1 MVASMTAQ
9 DSTLFER
16 RNGKYFFRGLPAHR
30 YRLSL
35 NGRLFRIDALA
46 DAAQLL
52 DEPDYAKR
60 FLEDDVAPYGLELW
74 PSAVMLCEHV
84 LTADPSPK
92 GPAIELGCG
101 LGFVS
106 IVLAAH
112 GWRIQATDYES
123 TALEFARHNARI
135 NGVNSVLFS
144 SLDWR
149 DPPAGA
155 SYDIVLAADVL
166 YQLVDHTPFLACI
179 RAMLAPDGVAYVADP
194 NRGVAD
200 RFESVAQAQGFHVET
215 LRVSTTAPHGKPVNG
230 RIFRMSV
237 KQTP

>member
-1 MVASMTAQ
+1 MTAQ
-9 DSTLFER
+9 DSTLFEHR
-16 RNGKYFFRGLPAHR
+16 DGKSFFRGLPVQR
-30 YRLSL
+30 YDLCL
-35 NGRLFRIDALA
+35 NGRSFRIDALA
-46 DAAQLL
+46 DAADLL
-52 DEPDYAKR
+52 DEADYARR
-60 FLEDDVAPYGLELW
+60 FIEDDVAPYGLELW
-74 PSAVMLCEHV
+74 PAAIMLCEH
-84 LTADPSPK
+84 LLAAYPSHK
-92 GPAIELGCG
+92 GSVIELGCG

-112 GWRIQATDYES
+112 GWRVQSTDYES
-123 TALEFARHNARI
+123 TALDFARHNARI
-135 NGVNSVLFS
+135 NGVDSVSFT

-179 RAMLAPDGVAYVADP
+179 RTALAPDGVAYVADP

-215 LRVSTTAPHGKPVNG
+215 IQTSTTAPHGKKVKG
-230 RIFRMSV
+230 RIFRFHAED
-237 KQTP
+237 TP